1 MSFKQNLAVQT
12 KRHTLR
18 LALVTAKN
26 YAVVTSV
33 PIGLSRFA
41 RKTYI
46 TTQTTSQ
53 HKGHPCRRNPKVVPR
68 ITCENRPGWPS
79 PSEKP
84 PTRNYCVTEH
94 ARTEEGEGLV
104 SRLSFSSLGPRPFFW
119 EEKRPGAICSRMR
132 EKLRNE

>member
-41 RKTYI
+41 CTRGGHSGTYYRYVRDRG
-46 TTQTTSQ
+46 QDA
-53 HKGHPCRRNPKVVPR
+53 V
-68 ITCENRPGWPS
+68 
-79 PSEKP
+79 
-84 PTRNYCVTEH
+84 
-94 ARTEEGEGLV
+94 
-104 SRLSFSSLGPRPFFW
+104 
-119 EEKRPGAICSRMR
+119 KRS
-132 EKLRNE
+132 K